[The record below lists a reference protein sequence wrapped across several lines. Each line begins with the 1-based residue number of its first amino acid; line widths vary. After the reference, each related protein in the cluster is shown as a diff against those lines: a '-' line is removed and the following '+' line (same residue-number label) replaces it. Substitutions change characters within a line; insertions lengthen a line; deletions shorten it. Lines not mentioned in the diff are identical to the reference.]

1 MKGLCFF
8 ALVLAAAA
16 ASLSKRDAVPL
27 DENLYPEPKY
37 FKEAFGHAHYDARFM
52 TQELDEEPH
61 RDVLRI
67 LIQTYLATCRALKI
81 MPWDK
86 DADVQVTEVDLYYLA
101 AHYNKT
107 VYYYK
112 YGDMKQGRFFLLD
125 VNPHFEHRETDDAL
139 NFIDARWIDMAT
151 GLFIDI
157 TAARYHL
164 EHPAGEG
171 ILYDKNGHEFRDT
184 YVYPLRNT
192 TFEGVQAMIPFR
204 YKEML
209 ESEYGKEALTE
220 TTFNGY
226 VFDVEN
232 QQWHASGPRQA
243 SITITTISVGTARGE
258 AAVSSSWLRQVLAS
272 RAIRRHAAEYQ
283 LTTVAVGRERRAD
296 RLNER
301 LRGAQ
306 RINVDDESFNLH
318 LDGLSNQPVDSPAQ
332 RSAKVSDRKRKRH
345 SKEKPDDFNEEEV
358 SQRSEPL
365 DGRSRRPPIKSAR
378 QNGTTTAR
386 NGSPAASLQ
395 PIGEAD
401 GPEGEQEAPRTL
413 SPMRRRLA
421 DVVVEEEVA
430 ESPSH
435 APGSGQ
441 RRRVL
446 QGAFG
451 NSTTEMQGTMSTDA
465 TAPPS
470 SPLTSKSR
478 RHDVAATPKNPTTL
492 RNDEPDELS
501 PDHHRDAPE
510 DEELPSLLAVES
522 SRPLPETPGPVEE
535 AEDSADEAEEMDAVE
550 AAKTLGKKRKRNSI
564 RISPELGSGFAEAET
579 EEPPLRTIRIQK
591 RPGKSPA
598 LQRQPASRPDK
609 GAPSRDGRRQK
620 QKTDDRPAPKQK
632 ADEEPAPK
640 KKAGRK
646 PAPKKRADDKPA
658 PKRAAASKK
667 DGDDDDGDDGVE
679 ITVQRF
685 VNHKRRGG
693 EADEADPLHS
703 DMAFANRPGETVV
716 DVFAQVCDEVVAS
729 TLAQFQQLLET
740 ADGAAKKKE
749 CRIKM
754 RAVEAYREELRSRLL
769 QHAIHLNDWHTL
781 RRQVRKSQKEK
792 LAMREEIM
800 RLNGER
806 EQVAL
811 RMDAVRVKH
820 EADSRE
826 ATRRID
832 TSALMHDVDLAVEQG
847 RDAPRLS
854 REVQRQA
861 QVANL
866 ELLIAQVSEAASSSS
881 STGGLLHQVRE
892 FNAFL
897 ERAALALESRS

>member
-1 MKGLCFF
+1 M
-8 ALVLAAAA
+8 AA
-16 ASLSKRDAVPL
+16 
-27 DENLYPEPKY
+27 
-37 FKEAFGHAHYDARFM
+37 
-52 TQELDEEPH
+52 
-61 RDVLRI
+61 
-67 LIQTYLATCRALKI
+67 
-81 MPWDK
+81 
-86 DADVQVTEVDLYYLA
+86 
-101 AHYNKT
+101 
-107 VYYYK
+107 
-112 YGDMKQGRFFLLD
+112 
-125 VNPHFEHRETDDAL
+125 
-139 NFIDARWIDMAT
+139 
-151 GLFIDI
+151 
-157 TAARYHL
+157 
-164 EHPAGEG
+164 
-171 ILYDKNGHEFRDT
+171 
-184 YVYPLRNT
+184 
-192 TFEGVQAMIPFR
+192 
-204 YKEML
+204 
-209 ESEYGKEALTE
+209 
-220 TTFNGY
+220 
-226 VFDVEN
+226 
-232 QQWHASGPRQA
+232 
-243 SITITTISVGTARGE
+243 
-258 AAVSSSWLRQVLAS
+258 
-272 RAIRRHAAEYQ
+272 
-283 LTTVAVGRERRAD
+283 AVGRERRAD

-306 RINVDDESFNLH
+306 RVNVDDESFNLN
-318 LDGLSNQPVDSPAQ
+318 LDGLSNQPVASPAQ
-332 RSAKVSDRKRKRH
+332 RSAKVSNRKRKRH
-345 SKEKPDDFNEEEV
+345 SKEKSDAFDEKEA

-365 DGRSRRPPIKSAR
+365 DDRSRRPPIKSAR
-378 QNGTTTAR
+378 QNGTSTAR
-386 NGSPAASLQ
+386 NDSPAASLQ
-395 PIGEAD
+395 PIEEAD
-401 GPEGEQEAPRTL
+401 GPEGDQVPKML
-413 SPMRRRLA
+413 SPMRKRLA

-446 QGAFG
+446 QSAIG
-451 NSTTEMQGTMSTDA
+451 NSTTELQSTMSTDA

-478 RHDVAATPKNPTTL
+478 RHEVATTPKNSTTL

-501 PDHHRDAPE
+501 PDHHRGAPE
-510 DEELPSLLAVES
+510 DQELPSLLAIES

-535 AEDSADEAEEMDAVE
+535 AEASADEAEEVDAVA
-550 AAKTLGKKRKRNSI
+550 AAKALGKKRQRHSI
-564 RISPELGSGFAEAET
+564 RISPELGSGLAEAET

-598 LQRQPASRPDK
+598 VQRQPASRPIK

-620 QKTDDRPAPKQK
+620 RKTDDRPAPKQK
-632 ADEEPAPK
+632 ADEEPAAK
-640 KKAGRK
+640 KKAGHK
-646 PAPKKRADDKPA
+646 PAAKKRADDTPTSKG
-658 PKRAAASKK
+658 AAASKK
-667 DGDDDDGDDGVE
+667 DGDDDGVE

-693 EADEADPLHS
+693 DADEADPLHS
-703 DMAFANRPGETVV
+703 DMAFANRPGESVV

-769 QHAIHLNDWHTL
+769 LHAIHLNDWHTL
-781 RRQVRKSQKEK
+781 RRQARKAQKEK
-792 LAMREEIM
+792 LALREEII

-820 EADSRE
+820 ETDSKE
-826 ATRRID
+826 ATRRIN
-832 TSALMHDVDLAVEQG
+832 TSALMHDVDLAVEQC
-847 RDAPRLS
+847 RDAPQLS
-854 REVQRQA
+854 REAQRKA